1 MTAAALYENDAWLVT
16 ADGIEHKATS
26 YFVEREAMAQ
36 RRSDGLW
43 TWPLQLAEKSWFEA
57 RDFTRAFLHALLAY
71 GVRPDPALATSLAQ
85 VGPASRSALGEVAS
99 LAEAASFVAA
109 LAEPAREAPV
119 RGARSRRNAVI
130 ATPARAIGRVAHA
143 PRAMAV

>member
-1 MTAAALYENDAWLVT
+1 MTAALYENDAWIVT
-16 ADGIEHKATS
+16 ADGLEHKPTS
-26 YFVEREAMAQ
+26 YFVDRDALAQ

-57 RDFTRAFLHALLAY
+57 RDFTRAFLHALLAH
-71 GVRPDPALATSLAQ
+71 GVRPDASLASSLAQ
-85 VGPASRSALGEVAS
+85 LGPTGRSALGEVAS

-109 LAEPAREAPV
+109 LAEPAREPAV
-119 RGARSRRNAVI
+119 RQPRLRRHALI
-130 ATPARAIGRVAHA
+130 ATPARSLARVADA